1 MNWDWYTILLLIAFV
16 LLVLA
21 WFIALAWYIRLRRI
35 KKLEPSHLQLYFE
48 ENFRSIIKE
57 WDFVT
62 RDRVKD
68 FKKDIG
74 KRLLVVG
81 TDITALET
89 KKDTLEKRMVGLE
102 KTIGRLEGL

>member
-74 KRLLVVG
+74 KRLMVVG

-89 KKDTLEKRMVGLE
+89 NKKTLEKRMVGLE
-102 KTIGRLEGL
+102 KTIDRLEGL